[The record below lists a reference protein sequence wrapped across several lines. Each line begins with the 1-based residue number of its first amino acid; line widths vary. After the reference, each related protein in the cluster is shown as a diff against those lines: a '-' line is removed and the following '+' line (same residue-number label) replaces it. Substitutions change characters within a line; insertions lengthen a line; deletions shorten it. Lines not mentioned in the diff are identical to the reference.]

1 MRKAVRFAIAGLM
14 VAGLFSAAAPA
25 AMAKGGADV
34 VRQGTCTGNST
45 AKIKLSKDDGRIEV
59 EFEVDQ
65 NKVGD
70 TWRVKLSHNGDRFF
84 SGTRTTQAPSGSFEL
99 RKLTN
104 DAAGTDTI
112 RARARNLSTGEVCT
126 ATASI

>member
-25 AMAKGGADV
+25 AMAKGADV

-70 TWRVKLSHNGDRFF
+70 TWRVKLSDNGDRFF
-84 SGTRTTQAPSGSFEL
+84 SGTRTTQAPSGSFEV
-99 RKLTN
+99 RKRTN
-104 DAAGTDTI
+104 DATGTDTI

>member
-1 MRKAVRFAIAGLM
+1 MRKAVRFAVAGLM

-25 AMAKGGADV
+25 AMAKGGDV

-45 AKIKLSKDDGRIEV
+45 AKIKLSPEDGRIEV
-59 EFEVDQ
+59 QFEVDQ

-70 TWRVKLSHNGDRFF
+70 TWRVKLFHNGDRFF
-84 SGTRTTQAPSGSFEL
+84 TGTRTTQAPSGSFEL
-99 RKLTN
+99 RKVVDN
-104 DAAGTDTI
+104 AAGTDTV
-112 RARARNLSTGEVCT
+112 RARARNLSTNEVCT